1 MIEQRQEATAG
12 GRTLA
17 RLRAGQP
24 VVSLGIRHSRT
35 PDIARLAHGAGY
47 HAIWIDLEHSAM
59 PIDAAAQIAATAT
72 DLGLAAWVRTPER
85 DLGTIGRLLDGGATG
100 IIAPRVESAAE
111 ARAVAAACRFAP
123 RGARSSIAL
132 LPHFGFRRLPAAEL
146 VQRADDGIVVQ
157 ILLESAAG
165 IAEVEAIA
173 AVDGVDLIAIGMN
186 DLTAELGCP
195 GDVGHPTIRDACIR
209 VAAAA
214 RRHGKIAVC
223 GGVGDR
229 ASFQA
234 LLDGGFAPLV
244 FAGIDTDIIAAGLVA
259 RAGEWRDASQA

>member
-1 MIEQRQEATAG
+1 MAQHRQEATAG
-12 GRTLA
+12 ARTLA
-17 RLRAGQP
+17 RLRADDP
-24 VVSLGIRHSRT
+24 VVSLGVRHSRT

-47 HAIWIDLEHSAM
+47 DAIWIDLEHSAM

-100 IIAPRVESAAE
+100 IIAPRVESADE

-123 RGARSSIAL
+123 RGLRSSIAL
-132 LPHFGFRRLPAAEL
+132 LPQFGFRRLPAAEL
-146 VQRADDGIVVQ
+146 TQRADDDVVVQ
-157 ILLESAAG
+157 ILIESAAG
-165 IAEVEAIA
+165 IAAAEAIA

-195 GDVGHPTIRDACIR
+195 GDIGHPAIRNACAR
-209 VAAAA
+209 VAAAT

-229 ASFQA
+229 NAFQA
-234 LLDGGFAPLV
+234 LLDGGFAPLI
-244 FAGIDTDIIAAGLVA
+244 FAGIDTDIIAAGLAA
-259 RAGEWRDASQA
+259 RAGEWRTAPQP